1 MTLPE
6 LLISLMSI
14 FFIFNTAT
22 ININHV
28 PFIILLVSY
37 IISIL
42 EISIAPIFYK
52 FFEKKING
60 RVRNDKH

>member
-1 MTLPE
+1 MTLQE

-22 ININHV
+22 ISINHV

-52 FFEKKING
+52 FFEKKIKG
-60 RVRNDKH
+60 RGKE